1 MKKILFFIIL
11 MGALQ
16 IGFAKEPPL
25 KPQPSSNS
33 TAVNFRADCQPG
45 NASVD
50 LNVNNVRARLLSR
63 GDFWW
68 DYKEAKYIVPNVAAG
83 SDQDEVSS
91 IFSGAVWMGGFDSS
105 GNLKLA
111 ASDYAADGKTDY
123 YPGPL
128 DPVSGDTDAGTCA
141 LWDRHFEVQ
150 GADITAFRAKWE
162 LSSGP
167 LDPSDIPEGLKFY
180 PARGNPYFASQPS
193 GFILPDQDLGSFH
206 DENEDGV
213 YDPVDGDYPVISI
226 RGCPDENYAD
236 QMFFQIYNDNGGPH
250 KGSDQSKP
258 IRMEVQVQAFAFA
271 TSDELNDMTFMRYK
285 LINRAQDTISDCY
298 FAMWVD
304 ADLGCS
310 KDDYIGCDTT
320 RSLAF
325 YYNSDDIDGN
335 DDCSCGNAATYCK
348 TIPLLGIDYFRGPLD
363 EFGDELGMS
372 SFTYINN
379 MSAGNPPPGTTDPNG
394 AAQYYNY
401 LTGKWKD
408 GTPFY
413 GGDDGYQD
421 PQYPIIKY
429 AFPGLP
435 NDPNGWSM
443 AQEGIGFGDRR
454 TVQASGP
461 FTLQPG
467 KTNELIIGLP
477 WVPDVQHPAPD
488 ISRLL
493 LADDKAQNLFDAC
506 FKITD
511 GPDAPDMDIVE
522 LDREII
528 ITLSNNEVLSNN
540 KNEAYEGDDL
550 ANSGEVYKFEG
561 YIIYQTINENVS
573 LSDLDNP
580 DLARI
585 VAQCDVKNNVSKVYN
600 WEAYAPNPFPTDTT
614 PKQLFKLVEK
624 VAGKDNGIKHSFD
637 ITKDAFGSGDAPLI
651 NHRKY
656 YYVAIAYAYNNF
668 EPFNPFEYPT
678 KGQQT
683 AFLRGRKTPYGGTS
697 AKIKPIVVIPRPS
710 TYKLLNSGY
719 GDGPLVTRLSGSGTG
734 GNFLKISQEAREA
747 AINNPS
753 GGEVTYLPGHAPFKV
768 KVVNPLKVEDG
779 KYRLTISDGTSGV
792 APHSIKDSIL
802 HWILEKLDESGNVI
816 NTITSTRDLS
826 YFDEQILSEY
836 GISLEVGQVAEPAS
850 FFTEKVEDVGATGME
865 VTYASTDKPFWLTTA
880 KDNKGVVL
888 PDGQGGTVELF
899 PEVIDFVQ
907 DEGEFPKKAFV
918 SAVTKDVAFYPFYML
933 NTERESPTTPY
944 FITPGWVNNK
954 VGTVRKLDSIYHLN
968 NVDIVFTAD
977 KSKWS
982 RCIITEAATA
992 QYGLANVSIPELK
1005 PEGDA
1010 KQFYLRKAPSVG
1022 KDAGPDGLPMPDGD
1036 GEGMGW
1042 FPGYAVDVETGKRL
1056 NIFFSENSTYKT
1068 EDSPFFYPADTS
1080 ALFRQMFGEA
1090 GLTGGDMMFNPSD
1103 VQLIQMGGVTGE
1115 PLFVPNVNSMY
1126 LGGQHFVYVTYDEY
1140 DECAYLRAELSKPQD
1155 SKRIRPLSHIQ
1166 WAGLPITALGE
1177 KMLSYKDG
1185 LIPNDVV
1192 VSLRVTN
1199 PYNTV
1204 ESYRPIAPGNEEI
1217 IYGDLPTYEFEMKG
1231 FRPED
1236 VTAAADIETALDEV
1250 SVVPNPYYGYS
1261 YYERS
1266 QFTNIVKI
1274 TNLPAKSTVTIY
1286 SLDGKFIRKFERDEV
1301 PFVNSDT
1308 GYSRQIAPDV
1318 EWDLKNASGIP
1329 VASGVYLIH
1338 VEAPGMGE
1346 RIIKWFG
1353 MNRQFD
1359 PSGL

>member
-16 IGFAKEPPL
+16 IGFAKEPPS
-25 KPQPSSNS
+25 KPRPSSGS
-33 TAVNFRADCQPG
+33 TSVNFRADCQPG
-45 NASVD
+45 NSSVD

-68 DYKEAKYIVPNVAAG
+68 DYNDAKYIVPNVKAG
-83 SDQDEVSS
+83 SGQDEVSS
-91 IFSGAVWMGGFDSS
+91 IYSGAVWMGGFDAS
-105 GNLKLA
+105 GNLKIA
-111 ASDYAADGKTDY
+111 ASDYANNGDTDY

-128 DPVSGDTDAGTCA
+128 DPTTGETDAPICA
-141 LWDRHFEVQ
+141 QWDRHFEVS
-150 GADITAFRAKWE
+150 GANITQFVAKWKKANE
-162 LSSGP
+162 MGIT
-167 LDPSDIPEGLKFY
+167 LDPSEIPEDLKYY
-180 PARGNPYFASQPS
+180 PARGNPYFASQLN

-206 DENEDGV
+206 DENEDEV
-213 YDPVDGDYPVISI
+213 YDPLDGDYPVISI

-250 KGSDQSKP
+250 KTSKGNP

-310 KDDYIGCDTT
+310 NDDYVGCDTT
-320 RSLAF
+320 RSLAY
-325 YYNSDDIDGN
+325 YYNADDIDGEPN
-335 DDCSCGNAATYCK
+335 CSCEQGAPTYC
-348 TIPLLGIDYFRGPLD
+348 TRIPLLGIDYFRGPLD
-363 EFGDELGMS
+363 ENGDELGMS
-372 SFTYINN
+372 SFTYMNR
-379 MSAGNPPPGTTDPNG
+379 AGTTPAPPSGTTDPNS
-394 AAQYYNY
+394 ATQYYNY
-401 LTGKWKD
+401 LTGLWGD
-408 GTPFY
+408 GSPFY
-413 GGDDGYQD
+413 EGNDGYQD
-421 PQYPIIKY
+421 PQFPIVKY
-429 AFPGLP
+429 AFPSAP
-435 NDPNGWSM
+435 DDPNGWSM
-443 AQEGIGFGDRR
+443 AKEGLIPGDRR

-477 WVPDVQHPAPD
+477 WVPNVDHPAPD

-493 LADDKAQNLFDAC
+493 AADDKAQNLFDAC

-528 ITLSNNEVLSNN
+528 LTLNNNDLLSNNA
-540 KNEAYEGDDL
+540 KEAYKEEDL
-550 ANSGEVYKFEG
+550 AHADEFYFFEG
-561 YIIYQTINENVS
+561 YLIYQTVNENVS
-573 LSDLDNP
+573 LAELNNP

-585 VAQCDVKNNVSKVYN
+585 VAQTDVKNGVSKIYN
-600 WEAYAPNPFPTDTT
+600 WEAYAKNPDPLN
-614 PKQLFKLVEK
+614 PIQLYRPVEK
-624 VAGKDNGIKHSFD
+624 VVGNDEGVKHSFS
-637 ITKDAFGSGDAPLI
+637 ITRDEFGSGEAPLI

-668 EPFNPFEYPT
+668 EQFDPLNPSV
-678 KGQQT
+678 GQ
-683 AFLRGRKTPYGGTS
+683 ANAYLAGRKTAYGT
-697 AKIKPIVVIPRPS
+697 KIQPITAIPRPS
-710 TYKLLNSGY
+710 TYTLLNTGY
-719 GDGPLVTRLSGSGTG
+719 GDGPLVTRISGSGTG

-753 GGEVTYLPGHAPFKV
+753 GGEVTYLPGHAPFIV

-779 KYRLTISDGTSGV
+779 KYRVTISDGTSGS
-792 APHSIKDSIL
+792 APHSIKGATL
-802 HWILEKLDESGNVI
+802 HWILEKLDDSGNVI
-816 NTITSTRDLS
+816 NTVTSDRDLS
-826 YFDEQILSEY
+826 YFTEEVLSEY
-836 GISLEVGQVAEPAS
+836 GISIELGQVEEPGTD
-850 FFTEKVEDVGATGME
+850 FTEDRGATGQE
-865 VTYASTDKPFWLTTA
+865 VVYANLDKPFWLTTA
-880 KDNKGVVL
+880 KDNKGAVV
-888 PDGQGGTVELF
+888 PIGQEGTVELF
-899 PEVIDFVQ
+899 PRVIDFVQ
-907 DEGEFPKKAFV
+907 NESAYPQKSFV
-918 SAVTKDVAFYPFYML
+918 AAVDKDVAFYPFYML
-933 NTERESPTTPY
+933 NTERKSPTSPY

-982 RCIITEAATA
+982 RCIITEAATS
-992 QYGLANVSIPELK
+992 QYGLANVSVADLK
-1005 PEGDA
+1005 PVGEA

-1022 KDAGPDGLPMPDGD
+1022 KDAGSDGLPMPDGD

-1056 NIFFSENSTYKT
+1056 NIFFSENSTYRE
-1068 EDSPFFYPADTS
+1068 EDSPEFYPSDTS
-1080 ALFRQMFGEA
+1080 IVYKQMFGDA
-1090 GLTGGDMMFNPSD
+1090 GLTGADMMFNPSD
-1103 VQLIQMGGVTGE
+1103 VQMIQMGGVTGE

-1177 KMLSYKDG
+1177 KMLSYQDG

-1204 ESYRPIAPGNEEI
+1204 ESYRPITPGNEEI
-1217 IYGDLPTYEFEMKG
+1217 VYGDLPTYEFEMKG

-1236 VTAAADIETALDEV
+1236 VTAAADVETALDEV

-1301 PFVNSDT
+1301 PFVDSDT

-1338 VEAPGMGE
+1338 VKAPGLGE

>member
-1 MKKILFFIIL
+1 MKKFLFFIIL

-16 IGFAKEPPL
+16 IGFAKEPPS
-25 KPQPSSNS
+25 KPRPSSNA
-33 TAVNFRADCQPG
+33 TVNFRADCQAG

-50 LNVNNVRARLLSR
+50 LDVNNVRARLLSR

-68 DYKEAKYIVPNVAAG
+68 DYQSAKYIVPNVQVG
-83 SDQDEVSS
+83 SGADEVSS

-111 ASDYAADGKTDY
+111 ASDYASDGNTDY

-128 DPVSGDTDAGTCA
+128 DPTTGETDAGTCA
-141 LWDRHFEVQ
+141 LWDRHFEVD
-150 GADITAFRAKWE
+150 GADITQFIAKWKTAT
-162 LSSGP
+162 GP
-167 LDPSDIPEGLKFY
+167 LDPSEIPESLKFY

-193 GFILPDQDLGSFH
+193 GFVLPDQDLGSFH
-206 DENEDGV
+206 DENEDGI
-213 YDPVDGDYPVISI
+213 YNPLDGDYPVISI
-226 RGCPDENYAD
+226 RGCLDENYAD
-236 QMFFQIYNDNGGPH
+236 QMYFQIYNDNGGPH
-250 KGSDQSKP
+250 KRSNASP
-258 IRMEVQVQAFAFA
+258 IRMEVQVQAFAYA
-271 TSDELNDMTFMRYK
+271 TSDELNDMTFMRYR

-310 KDDYIGCDTT
+310 DDDYVGCDTT

-335 DDCSCGNAATYCK
+335 ADCSCSGTTPTPTYCK
-348 TIPLLGIDYFRGPLD
+348 EIPLLGIDYFRGPLD
-363 EFGDELGMS
+363 ENGVELGMS
-372 SFTYINN
+372 SFTYINRE
-379 MSAGNPPPGTTDPNG
+379 SAGSPPAGTTDPTG
-394 AAQYYNY
+394 AVQYYNY
-401 LTGKWKD
+401 LTGLWRD

-421 PQYPIIKY
+421 PAFPIIKY

-443 AQEGIGFGDRR
+443 AQEGVGFGDRR

-461 FTLQPG
+461 FVLQPG

-477 WVPDVQHPAPD
+477 WVPNVEYPVPD

-528 ITLSNNEVLSNN
+528 ITLSNNDVLSNN

-550 ANSGEVYKFEG
+550 AHSGEKYKFEG
-561 YIIYQTINENVS
+561 YILYQTINENVS

-585 VAQCDVKNNVSKVYN
+585 VAQTDVKNGVSKIYN
-600 WEAYAPNPFPTDTT
+600 WEAYATNPNPGPGQ
-614 PKQLFKLVEK
+614 PKQLYQLVEK
-624 VAGKDNGIKHSFD
+624 VNGKDAGVKHSFN
-637 ITKDAFGSGDAPLI
+637 ITRDEFGSGSAGLI

-668 EPFNPFEYPT
+668 EPFDPFVYPAT
-678 KGQQT
+678 GQQT
-683 AFLRGRKTPYGGTS
+683 TFLRGRKTPYSGLNK
-697 AKIKPIVVIPRPS
+697 KIRPITVIPRPS
-710 TYKLLNSGY
+710 TYTLLNASY
-719 GDGPLVTRLSGSGTG
+719 GDGPLVTRFSGSGTG
-734 GNFLKISQEAREA
+734 GNFLKISQKTRENA
-747 AINNPS
+747 LIPDS
-753 GGEVTYLPGHAPFKV
+753 LEKEVTYLPGHAPFTV
-768 KVVNPLKVEDG
+768 KVVNPFKVKDG
-779 KYRLTISDGTSGV
+779 RYRITISDGTSGA
-792 APHSIKDSIL
+792 APHSIKGATL
-802 HWILEKLDESGNVI
+802 HWILDKLDASDNVVS
-816 NTITSTRDLS
+816 TIQSDRDLS
-826 YFDEQILSEY
+826 YATEEVLSEY
-836 GISLEVGQVAEPAS
+836 GISIELGQVEESGSAL
-850 FFTEKVEDVGATGME
+850 VDNRGATGME
-865 VTYASTDKPFWLTTA
+865 VAYADRDKPFWLTTA
-880 KDNKGVVL
+880 KDGKGAEVQNGPGSTISLFSELINFVKDADQE
-888 PDGQGGTVELF
+888 PQKSFVE
-899 PEVIDFVQ
+899 
-907 DEGEFPKKAFV
+907 
-918 SAVTKDVAFYPFYML
+918 AVDKEVAFYPFSML
-933 NTERESPTTPY
+933 NSDRQSATEPY
-944 FITPGWVNNK
+944 YITPAWVSSK
-954 VGTVRKLDSIYHLN
+954 MGVVRKLDSIYHLN
-968 NVDIVFTAD
+968 NVDIVFTSD

-982 RCIITEAATA
+982 RCIITEAASPH
-992 QYGLANVSIPELK
+992 YGTDNVSIPEIK
-1005 PEGDA
+1005 PEGGA
-1010 KQFYLRKAPSVG
+1010 KQFHLRQAPSVG
-1022 KDAGPDGLPMPDGD
+1022 KDDADGDGLPDVDGD
-1036 GEGMGW
+1036 GDGMGW

-1068 EDSPFFYPADTS
+1068 EDSPFFYPSDTS
-1080 ALFRQMFGEA
+1080 ILFKQMFGDA

-1103 VQLIQMGGVTGE
+1103 VQLINMGAVGG
-1115 PLFVPNVNSMY
+1115 LSIFKPNVNSMY

-1140 DECAYLRAELSKPQD
+1140 DECAYLRDELSKPQD
-1155 SKRIRPLSHIQ
+1155 AKRIRPLSHIQ
-1166 WAGLPITALGE
+1166 WAGLPITAIGE
-1177 KMLSYKDG
+1177 SMLSYKDG

-1192 VSLRVTN
+1192 VSLRASN

-1204 ESYRPIAPGNEEI
+1204 KSYRPITPGNEVI
-1217 IYGDLPTYEFEMKG
+1217 TYGKLPTYEFEIKG
-1231 FRPED
+1231 FTSEP
-1236 VTAAADIETALDEV
+1236 VTAAADVETALDEV
-1250 SVVPNPYYGYS
+1250 GVAPNPYYGYS

-1286 SLDGKFIRKFERDEV
+1286 SLDGKFIRKFERNEA
-1301 PFVNSDT
+1301 PTVNADS

-1318 EWDLKNASGIP
+1318 EWDLKNSSGIP
-1329 VASGVYLIH
+1329 IASGVYLIH